1 MQNLFKFSSLL
12 TLHVMIYTTFPR
24 ITAGG
29 DYHYFCTK
37 KGTIHLQN
45 DLNSLSGFTI
55 LCNVVVEIIFNP

>member
-12 TLHVMIYTTFPR
+12 TLHVMTYTTFPQ

-37 KGTIHLQN
+37 RG
-45 DLNSLSGFTI
+45 
-55 LCNVVVEIIFNP
+55 

>member
-37 KGTIHLQN
+37 RGRYIYKMT
-45 DLNSLSGFTI
+45 
-55 LCNVVVEIIFNP
+55 